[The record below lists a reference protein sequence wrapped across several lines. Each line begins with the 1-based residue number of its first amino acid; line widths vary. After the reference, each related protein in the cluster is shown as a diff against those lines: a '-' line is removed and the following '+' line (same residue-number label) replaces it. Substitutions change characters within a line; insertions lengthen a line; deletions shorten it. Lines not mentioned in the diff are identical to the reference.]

1 MNNLERLEMAKQRI
15 IQAMASLSSDFGL
28 DAYVSLLVT
37 ESALYEF
44 RKAIDLQ
51 LAQNA
56 ADKKEDAA
64 SK

>member
-1 MNNLERLEMAKQRI
+1 MNNGERLEMAKARM
-15 IQAMASLSSDFGL
+15 IQTLTAISREYGI
-28 DAYVSLLVT
+28 DAYITMLVA

-56 ADKKEDAA
+56 TDKKEEA
-64 SK
+64 S